1 MNTKRMV
8 ATLASLAIAA
18 VGPSLA
24 LAQAYPTKPVRLVV
38 PFPPGGSTDIVARIV
53 AQKLGERLG
62 QQVVVE
68 NRGGAGGTIGT
79 EAVAKSAADG
89 HTLVLA
95 TTSTHVVAPSVYA
108 KIGYDPVKDFA
119 PISLLA
125 VTPYLLVV
133 NPDVKVTSLQEFVG
147 YAKARPGK
155 LNYASAGTGSTT
167 HLAMEMLKSAAGLYI
182 VHIPYNGN
190 GPAGTAVIAGQVEVL
205 FGSLPAVLPHAKSGR
220 VRPLA
225 VGTPKRSPSLP
236 EVPTVAESGF
246 AGFDASLWLA
256 IMAPAGTPPAVIDRL
271 HKEIL
276 AAIAAPDA
284 ADALNKAGAEPITS
298 TPAELAGMVKDGVEV
313 RESRQAG
320 GREGRMI
327 AARWLVSLA
336 AVAPML
342 AAARATRPA
351 RRSSRSHRGRLPHGA
366 AEDRR
371 GQHFAVEARVCAK
384 GASPAPTALRVDAD
398 MPAHRHG
405 MNYLAKVSPKGEVS

>member
-1 MNTKRMV
+1 MNIGRIV
-8 ATLASLAIAA
+8 ALAVFAAAPQLAA
-18 VGPSLA
+18 
-24 LAQAYPTKPVRLVV
+24 AQAYPSKPVRLVV

-79 EAVAKSAADG
+79 EAVAKSAPDG
-89 HTLVLA
+89 HTLVLG
-95 TTSTHVVAPSVYA
+95 TTSTHVVAPSVYQ
-108 KIGYDPVKDFA
+108 KIGYDPIKDFA

-133 NPDVKVTSLQEFVG
+133 NPDLKVSSLKEFVG
-147 YAKARPGK
+147 YVKARPGK

-167 HLAMEMLKSAAGLYI
+167 HLAMEMLKTEAGLYI

-220 VRPLA
+220 VRPIA

-236 EVPTVAESGF
+236 DVPTVAESGF
-246 AGFDASLWLA
+246 PGFDASLWLA

-271 HKEIL
+271 HKETL

-298 TPAELAGMVKDGVEV
+298 TPAELAGMVKDGVAKYAKV
-313 RESRQAG
+313 IKQAG
-320 GREGRMI
+320 
-327 AARWLVSLA
+327 VQ
-336 AVAPML
+336 P
-342 AAARATRPA
+342 
-351 RRSSRSHRGRLPHGA
+351 
-366 AEDRR
+366 
-371 GQHFAVEARVCAK
+371 Q
-384 GASPAPTALRVDAD
+384 
-398 MPAHRHG
+398 
-405 MNYLAKVSPKGEVS
+405 